1 MKRIKFFS
9 LVCALVLPAMGCAF
23 GTDYVHINNYTPKT
37 SGNSGSGMVVY
48 VAKAQDNR
56 SEPQYV
62 GQKTAGYVALEKEL
76 NLSRIVTG
84 SVIACLE
91 SEGYKVENPPAP
103 GAAAM
108 NVPNIRVL
116 NTSIDDLWT
125 TPVSGFWTVDAN
137 ANAKLTFELND
148 TTGRTAWKKV
158 IGKGDVES
166 SAVGWTPGL
175 FEDSLNGALG
185 KVMDSF
191 RSDIAR
197 SDFKNALLQGAV
209 VPAGQ
214 PVTAPAAPAAA
225 APAAPAAP
233 AAAAPASVPAQAAP
247 AQAAPAVSG
256 QTVTASI
263 YVVRNWPSKAFT
275 AKIFATPDGGSLTVF
290 YLKPGATV
298 QDAKGNAITADS
310 ISKGSRVQISYES
323 KKVGGMFGNTEAKM
337 ATAVKVLGR

>member
-1 MKRIKFFS
+1 MKHVRFFA
-9 LVCALVLPAMGCAF
+9 LVCLLILPAMGCAF
-23 GTDYVHINNYTPKT
+23 GTDYVHINNYVPKG
-37 SGNSGSGMVVY
+37 SGNSGSGIVVY

-76 NLSRIVTG
+76 NLSHIVTS

-103 GAAAM
+103 GTPAM
-108 NVPNIRVL
+108 NVTNIKVL

-137 ANAKLTFELND
+137 ANAKLTFELD
-148 TTGRTAWKKV
+148 DQTGRTAWKKV
-158 IGKGDVES
+158 IGKGNVES

-185 KVMDSF
+185 KVMDAF
-191 RSDIAR
+191 HSDIAQ
-197 SDFKNALLQGAV
+197 SDFKNALLQGSVAAAP
-209 VPAGQ
+209 VPAQ
-214 PVTAPAAPAAA
+214 PVPPRTQAAAPTQTAPAA
-225 APAAPAAP
+225 
-233 AAAAPASVPAQAAP
+233 
-247 AQAAPAVSG
+247 SG

-263 YVVRNWPSKAFT
+263 YVVRSWPSKAFT

-298 QDAKGNAITADS
+298 QDAKGNTITADS
-310 ISKGSRVQISYES
+310 ISKGSRVQINYETREA
-323 KKVGGMFGNTEAKM
+323 GGIFGNTEAKM